1 MFYPMCICAILLIFS
16 MIDSS
21 LEKLVN
27 FTDSTE
33 ILLEIELAKY
43 VSILG
48 ILTFQNFQ
56 SF

>member
-1 MFYPMCICAILLIFS
+1 MFYLMCICAILLIFS